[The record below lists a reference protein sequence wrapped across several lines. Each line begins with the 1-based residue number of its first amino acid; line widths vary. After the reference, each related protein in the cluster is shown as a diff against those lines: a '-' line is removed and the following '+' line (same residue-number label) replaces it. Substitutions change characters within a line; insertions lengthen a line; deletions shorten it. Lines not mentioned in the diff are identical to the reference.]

1 MSSEVAS
8 CAAPVAVAALL
19 SVGPAVTTVAQS
31 MSVPFYT
38 SGSISSRAWPAG
50 QCPLYGGNTPFSDP
64 GACD

>member
-1 MSSEVAS
+1 LRGSGAV
-8 CAAPVAVAALL
+8 PVAVAALL

-31 MSVPFYT
+31 VSVPFYT

-50 QCPLYGGNTPFSDP
+50 QCPLCASNTPFSDP